1 MSRTKRPVVA
11 INPSTGE
18 RKEFAGIYEA
28 CIFLNTGHA
37 NVRQALERNGMCCG
51 WKIYDTPDT
60 IRKRIERLQ
69 EQLREMER

>member
-28 CIFLNTGHA
+28 CIFLGTGHA

-51 WKIYDTPDT
+51 WKIYDNKDS
-60 IRKRIERLQ
+60 IRERINQLQ
-69 EQLREMER
+69 KQLEELQ